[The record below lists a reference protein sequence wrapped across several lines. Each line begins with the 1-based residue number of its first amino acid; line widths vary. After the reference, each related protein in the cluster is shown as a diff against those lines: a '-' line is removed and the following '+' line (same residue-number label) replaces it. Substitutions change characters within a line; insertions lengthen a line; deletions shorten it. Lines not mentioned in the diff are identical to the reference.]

1 MFYGLGVS
9 EYTDGYSGTILLQD
23 VWREK
28 AARNIRDGFNA
39 RKRLLKHDYICLTL
53 GCTSAIHASMIAFG
67 FALKFI
73 LLNFQVDNSV
83 LRSGYFWLFLTF
95 VQKKL
100 HLSIVNLQ
108 IHSAFGL
115 HSSCDV

>member
-1 MFYGLGVS
+1 MF
-9 EYTDGYSGTILLQD
+9 D
-23 VWREK
+23 
-28 AARNIRDGFNA
+28 F
-39 RKRLLKHDYICLTL
+39 RLHLSNSCQYDCVR
-53 GCTSAIHASMIAFG
+53 

-83 LRSGYFWLFLTF
+83 LRSGYFFGSFLTF
-95 VQKKL
+95 VEKKL

-115 HSSCDV
+115 HSSCDVERFFYRKASRQRNK